1 MEFDFVLRIA
11 AVGIITA
18 LLSQLLT
25 RAGREEL
32 GFLTTMAGVVVVLAL
47 LVSKAER
54 LFDTIRRLIGS

>member
-32 GFLTTMAGVVVVLAL
+32 GFLTTMAGVVVVLSL

-54 LFDTIRRLIGS
+54 LFDTIRRLLGS

>member
-54 LFDTIRRLIGS
+54 LFDTIHRLLGS

>member
-54 LFDTIRRLIGS
+54 LFDTIRRLLGN

>member
-32 GFLTTMAGVVVVLAL
+32 GFLTTMAGVGVVLAL

-54 LFDTIRRLIGS
+54 LFDTIRRLLGS

>member
-54 LFDTIRRLIGS
+54 LFDTIRRLLGS